1 MSFKTNGVITFTG
14 KGDFE
19 ETTNFLKKIKNFRIE
34 QVLDY
39 YGKKGVAA
47 LSSATPVDTGKTASS
62 WGYEI
67 KKDKNSISIEWTNS
81 NINKGVNIAVI
92 LQYGHGTTNGG
103 YVKGIDYINP
113 AMRPIFEEIKEK
125 VWKEVSE

>member
-1 MSFKTNGVITFTG
+1 MSFKSDDIITFTG
-14 KGDFE
+14 KGDFK

-34 QVLDY
+34 QSLNY

-47 LSSATPVDTGKTASS
+47 LSSATPVRTGKTASS
-62 WGYEI
+62 WNYEI
-67 KKDKNSISIEWTNS
+67 KKENNSISIEWTNS

-92 LQYGHGTTNGG
+92 LQYGHGKKNGG

-113 AMRPIFEEIKEK
+113 AMRPLFEEIKEK
-125 VWKEVSE
+125 VWKEVTE